1 METFERL
8 EIRYWVQN
16 AIALYESDGEDE
28 VLRQIADP
36 DGRFIQK
43 ELYIFALDTKGT
55 LLAHPFSTTLVGA
68 NLLDYRDCNGKPFI
82 RKIIATAKNRG
93 YGFADYSWRLPN
105 SEEDLN
111 KTVFFERVHRIVLCS
126 GFYKKDSPFEGL

>member
-16 AIALYESDGEDE
+16 AIALYESDGEEE

-36 DGRFIQK
+36 EGKFIWK
-43 ELYIFALDTKGT
+43 ERYIFALDTKGT
-55 LLAHPFSTTLVGA
+55 LLAHPFSKTLVGI

-82 RKIIATAKNRG
+82 RKIITTAEKRG
-93 YGFADYSWRLPN
+93 YGFADYSWRLPD
-105 SEEDLN
+105 SEEECN
-111 KTVFFERVHRIVLCS
+111 KTVFFERVNRIVFCS
-126 GFYKKDSPFEGL
+126 GFYTRDSPFEGI